1 MFVAAEGLDCGRV
14 SPSSRFG
21 AYRVV
26 YVTVDDPVTVSRA
39 DRLPVL
45 DSGILFDGS
54 NKAADGLDVG
64 ANMRSSQASPGDVR
78 RALSQVD
85 GSSAD
90 TERRPATG
98 LG

>member
-1 MFVAAEGLDCGRV
+1 
-14 SPSSRFG
+14 
-21 AYRVV
+21 V

-45 DSGILFDGS
+45 DSGILFDRS
-54 NKAADGLDVG
+54 NKDAGAPDVGAKVG